1 MPIVMFSLTATAK
14 KNWSINDDCF
24 YNIGN
29 LSEICE
35 VNKSTEIDHML
46 SWSAVYAMMTGRQD
60 EIKTI

>member
-1 MPIVMFSLTATAK
+1 MFSLTATAK

-35 VNKSTEIDHML
+35 VNISTEIDHML
-46 SWSAVYAMMTGRQD
+46 SRSAVYA
-60 EIKTI
+60 